1 MAISGPSPLT
11 HARVKLLV
19 VLLRLGGAD
28 VDETPFEVYCQLEP
42 VEEADTPCAR
52 AKGTPTFGQRS
63 NGLKL
68 DAEVVLVIK
77 LGRVVDELNVANVDL
92 TR

>member
-1 MAISGPSPLT
+1 MRRHSRSIVSCKA
-11 HARVKLLV
+11 A
-19 VLLRLGGAD
+19 
-28 VDETPFEVYCQLEP
+28 
-42 VEEADTPCAR
+42 EEADTQWAR